1 MTGREVRVRTFEAV
15 DMKRALQLV
24 KEELGPRAV
33 IVSSRSVRR
42 DRGRF
47 GLLGRR
53 VLEVTAAAEE
63 SQSEQPPALR
73 GPVDPAVAPPRGQGA
88 YRDLWAIRQ
97 AVDPLI
103 DEVRGIRETVSTLDE
118 RASNGGDP
126 QGAATQRLYYL
137 LLLRGVDE
145 PLARI
150 LVQRVLARVETG
162 ALGDLDRLRL
172 ALAGEMRA
180 DLARAERGGPPGR
193 IQIFVGPSGA
203 GKTTTIAK
211 LAARAARTAPDGVL
225 VVTTDVHRVAAVE
238 QMARFGEIL
247 GVPVESATGPDDFA
261 RVAARAHDR
270 EHVFVD
276 TSGRSH
282 REPATLRD
290 LQALAEAVEDAEL
303 LLVTPATARAVDS
316 RETLSAYAALPVSR
330 LILTKLDETR
340 VYGELY
346 NAVIWSGRPI
356 AAVTTGQ
363 AVPEHLEALDIAGIL
378 QKVLHE

>member
-1 MTGREVRVRTFEAV
+1 
-15 DMKRALQLV
+15 
-24 KEELGPRAV
+24 
-33 IVSSRSVRR
+33 
-42 DRGRF
+42 
-47 GLLGRR
+47 
-53 VLEVTAAAEE
+53 
-63 SQSEQPPALR
+63 
-73 GPVDPAVAPPRGQGA
+73 VAPPRGQGA

-118 RASNGGDP
+118 RASNGPGELRADLAQIRSMLASLVGTGLSGDP

-247 GVPVESATGPDDFA
+247 GVPVESATGPDDLA

-316 RETLSAYAALPVSR
+316 RETLGAYAALPLSR